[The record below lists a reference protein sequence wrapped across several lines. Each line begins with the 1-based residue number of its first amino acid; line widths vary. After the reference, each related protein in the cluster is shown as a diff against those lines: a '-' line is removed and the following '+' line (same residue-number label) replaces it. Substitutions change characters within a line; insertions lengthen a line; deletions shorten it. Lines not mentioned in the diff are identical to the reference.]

1 MKLRIG
7 MLSNALL
14 ALGFLAPTAVQSQAA
29 VPSAVLFENV
39 RIFDGKGS
47 TLSAPSNVLVRGNKI
62 ERISTAPIALDR
74 RADTR
79 IIQGGGRTLMPGLID
94 AHWHVAY
101 AAVPMSVLMTGDIGY
116 INLVA
121 GKAAGDTLMRGFTSV
136 RDVGGPSFGLK
147 RAIDEGLVNGPRIW
161 PSGAMVSQSG
171 GHGDFRMPYEVPA
184 ARSAP
189 PNRGEMINGGVIAD
203 SPDEVRRR
211 VREQLMLGATQIK
224 LAAGGG
230 VASDYDPIDVSQYT
244 EAEFRAAVEAAENWG
259 TYVTVH
265 AYTPRAIKAA
275 IAAGVRCIEHGQLMD
290 EATARLMAD
299 KGDLAQHSTFSG
311 QRVRQSADRPG
322 GKSQAARGFRRHR
335 QRLQAREEVQAQDCM
350 GNRHPLRTQDD
361 RHSRCSASDLGAL
374 VHARRGAGDGDQHQ
388 RRPSG
393 AVRPAQSVSGQ
404 AWCDRGRRLGRSH
417 PRERRPLGKHEAHRR
432 TGRELSDN
440 HEGRKA
446 VQEQHPMMPNNALQQ
461 RAAGGPPL
469 QGGR

>member
-299 KGDLAQHSTFSG
+299 KGIWLSIQPFLDNEFANPQTDPAGRAKQLEVFAGTDNAYKLAKKYKLKTAWGTDILFEPKMTATQGAQLATLVRWYTPAEVLAMATSTNADLLALSG
-311 QRVRQSADRPG
+311 PRNPYPG
-322 GKSQAARGFRRHR
+322 KLGVI
-335 QRLQAREEVQAQDCM
+335 EV
-350 GNRHPLRTQDD
+350 
-361 RHSRCSASDLGAL
+361 GAL
-374 VHARRGAGDGDQHQ
+374 ADLILVNGDPLANMKLIEEPGANFLIIMKDGKLFKNSI
-388 RRPSG
+388 P
-393 AVRPAQSVSGQ
+393 
-404 AWCDRGRRLGRSH
+404 
-417 PRERRPLGKHEAHRR
+417 
-432 TGRELSDN
+432 
-440 HEGRKA
+440 
-446 VQEQHPMMPNNALQQ
+446 
-461 RAAGGPPL
+461 
-469 QGGR
+469 